1 MATATTNELLLNQ
14 LINDFLEEQ
23 ENYLELS
30 VKEKEKTFDLYKTIL
45 TTVQDTIQNP
55 ETEGIIFAKDTK
67 SKIIIQQAV
76 SNLSSI
82 VPEVDRISVS
92 IVN

>member
-1 MATATTNELLLNQ
+1 MEPVTTDYLLNE
-14 LINDFLEEQ
+14 LINDFLEGQ

-55 ETEGIIFAKDTK
+55 ETEGIICPLLLNNNSSTLLN
-67 SKIIIQQAV
+67 SINV
-76 SNLSSI
+76 SGSL
-82 VPEVDRISVS
+82 
-92 IVN
+92 